1 MALPKLNDVPK
12 YEVTVPSTGE
22 QTFFRPYLV
31 REEKVLLIASE
42 SGDETSIS
50 KATIDL
56 INACVDTELKNSNIT
71 TFDIEYLFCKIRAKS
86 VGETSKMKMMCL
98 SEECTHESDLDIRLE
113 DVELTQHEKISNLIQ
128 LTDAVTIEMRYP
140 SFNVTLNNK
149 YIQEAESEAEIMYHT
164 VISCIKSIMTEDE
177 RISAD
182 DENYDDLVEFVNEM
196 TTEQFEKM
204 KQFIL
209 NSPEVQLP
217 INWKCEECGHENAFE
232 LKGLADFF

>member
-1 MALPKLNDVPK
+1 
-12 YEVTVPSTGE
+12 
-22 QTFFRPYLV
+22 
-31 REEKVLLIASE
+31 
-42 SGDETSIS
+42 
-50 KATIDL
+50 L

-86 VGETSKMKMMCL
+86 VGETSKMKMICL
-98 SEECTHESDLDIRLE
+98 SEECTHETELDIRLD
-113 DVELTQHEKISNLIQ
+113 DVELTHEEKVSSLIP
-128 LTDAVTIEMRYP
+128 LTDVVTLEMRYP

-149 YIQEAESEAEIMYHT
+149 HIQEAETEAEIMYHT

-182 DENYDDLVEFVNEM
+182 DENYEDLVEFVNGM

-204 KQFIL
+204 KEFIL
-209 NSPEVQLP
+209 NSPEIQLP
-217 INWKCEECGHENAFE
+217 VTWVCEGCGHENSFE